1 MILHTSLVLYGLENK
16 GKGRVFVVNCQP
28 TDDRWIFFGIFIFGN
43 FCTYVLKGN
52 IKFEKIIEFK
62 ETDLKESKKQIL
74 GDKAFLIYNCNS
86 WIEGASKHPVI
97 GEI

>member
-1 MILHTSLVLYGLENK
+1 MDFLG
-16 GKGRVFVVNCQP
+16 
-28 TDDRWIFFGIFIFGN
+28 IFFFGN

-74 GDKAFLIYNCNS
+74 RDKAFLIYNCNS

-97 GEI
+97 G